1 MLLKIDD
8 WDRIREHFTDAE
20 KKILNEAI
28 SGFII
33 CPRVGCMIDEEK
45 AGSVLVKV
53 KTLLREDS

>member
-28 SGFII
+28 SGEVV
-33 CPRVGCMIDEEK
+33 CPRGCMIDEEK